1 MVYLHAFA
9 YIINNNKLFKD
20 LKLKLYEYR
29 MYRLMYI
36 VL

>member
-1 MVYLHAFA
+1 MVYIHA